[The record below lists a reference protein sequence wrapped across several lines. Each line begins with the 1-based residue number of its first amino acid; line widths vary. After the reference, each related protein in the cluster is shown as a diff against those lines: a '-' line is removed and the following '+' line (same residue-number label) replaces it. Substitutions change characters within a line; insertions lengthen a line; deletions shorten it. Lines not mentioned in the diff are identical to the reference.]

1 MPELP
6 ESIQYYQY
14 SHYIFL
20 HNGDLVPVV
29 FESQDFQSGSN
40 LDISFLI
47 EWMKNNYTYP
57 RWRIYVLFSNES
69 INYEIPNEDI
79 KIGGS
84 FSENYQDG
92 QRKSLSFSLYNE
104 SGKYTPGVNTF
115 WAGTRLRLDMGLEVS
130 TGETIWF
137 EAGVFVV
144 TNAQDSLTPSEK
156 TVQITAKDKFSIFE
170 EKTGT
175 LESTY
180 EIPEGTEIEELI
192 KNILLKD
199 MGDGNPFDSRPI
211 VYHSSFKGKKT
222 QATISKSAGE
232 SFGSILLE
240 LATQLS
246 AEIFY
251 NSQGSLTLIPTDET
265 SLDDNK
271 ALLYEFEDEK
281 GELGSLDFTFDLSSI
296 VNRIIVI
303 GSSVKGQVV
312 TATAVND
319 DASSPLCYQRIG
331 YRTGSV
337 INDSN
342 ITTEILAQE
351 RARYELRKQLILK
364 SSTTIAVLFNPL
376 LSVNNLIAITNEHFG
391 LSHERFLI
399 QSISC
404 SLDYSGTM
412 SVTISNIKNLPSLM

>member
-1 MPELP
+1 MPHFTR
-6 ESIQYYQY
+6 Y
-14 SHYIFL
+14 SDLYILL
-20 HNGDLVPVV
+20 HSGDLVPVI
-29 FESQDFQSGSN
+29 FESQDFQSDRSIN
-40 LDISFLI
+40 ISYLI
-47 EWMKNNYTYP
+47 DWMKNNYTYP
-57 RWRIYVLFSNES
+57 RWRIYVLYPDET

-104 SGKYTPGVNTF
+104 TGKYTPNINTF
-115 WAGTRLRLDMGLEVS
+115 WARTRLRLDMGVELS

-137 EAGVFVV
+137 QVGIFIV
-144 TNAQDSLTPSEK
+144 TNAQDSLSPSEK
-156 TVQITAKDKFSIFE
+156 TVQITAKDKFAIFE

-180 EIPEGTEIEELI
+180 EIPEGIEIEGVI
-192 KNILLKD
+192 KDILLKD
-199 MGDGNPFDSRPI
+199 MGDGNPFDPRPI
-211 VYHSSFKGKKT
+211 VYHSSLKGKKT

-251 NSQGSLTLIPTDET
+251 NSQGGLTLIPTDET

-271 ALLYEFEDEK
+271 ALLYDFEAEK
-281 GELGSLDFTFDLSSI
+281 GELGSLDFNFDLSSI

-303 GSSVKGQVV
+303 GSSIKGQVV
-312 TATAVND
+312 SATAVND
-319 DASSPLCYQRIG
+319 DASSPLCYQKIG
-331 YRTGSV
+331 YRTGSI

-364 SSTTIAVLFNPL
+364 SSTTITVLFNPL
-376 LSVNNLIAITNEHFG
+376 LSVNNLITITSDYFG

-404 SLDYSGTM
+404 SLDYSNTM
-412 SVTISNIKNLPSLM
+412 SVTISNVKNLPSLM